1 MKTRLYQLK
10 TLIGKFWQNTATT
23 CPITS
28 ALEAEA
34 RDLMK
39 LYFDGLYHSKNDVL
53 RTVFH
58 SDLAYVNGTAGIF
71 EHMVIED
78 YMAHTEPLLLEL
90 IFLRPT
96 QWHQFVQFHLMPSSE
111 SFLAIIAINSR
122 DAAG

>member
-1 MKTRLYQLK
+1 
-10 TLIGKFWQNTATT
+10 
-23 CPITS
+23 
-28 ALEAEA
+28 
-34 RDLMK
+34 MK
-39 LYFDGLYHSKNDVL
+39 LYFDGLYHSNNDVL

-58 SDLAYVNGTAGIF
+58 SDLAYVNGTAGTF

-78 YMAHTEPLLLEL
+78 YMAHTEPLLLGL
-90 IFLRPT
+90 FLLRPT